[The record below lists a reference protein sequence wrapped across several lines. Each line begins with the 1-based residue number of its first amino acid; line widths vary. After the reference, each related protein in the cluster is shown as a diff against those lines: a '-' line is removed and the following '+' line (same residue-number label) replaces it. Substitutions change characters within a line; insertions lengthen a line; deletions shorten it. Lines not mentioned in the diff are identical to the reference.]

1 MLKTM
6 YPPQANSP
14 LTTLAGALTQSA
26 TEIMVLAG
34 VVLPDA
40 PNLLVIGGETEQAET
55 VLMTAKDGNT
65 LTLVRA
71 VQGVAREWPAG
82 STIAR
87 FFTAKDLADIQDNI
101 KTIAENYIPTTE
113 KGADNGVATLDANG
127 KLTDT
132 QKPDYTASEVG
143 AAAATHASQHA
154 SGGSD
159 PITPADI
166 GALPL
171 SGGTMTG
178 ELKMNP
184 TYANGYGRIRKN
196 NSSTVD
202 YGTQIWD
209 YDVDENYCCIIAN
222 ANRQMARLSNCENT

>member
-101 KTIAENYIPTTE
+101 KTIAENYIPATE
-113 KGADNGVATLDANG
+113 KGAENGVATLDANG

-132 QKPDYTASEVG
+132 QKPGYTASEVG

-166 GALPL
+166 GAQDAETAINT
-171 SGGTMTG
+171 SNIGSQHVFS
-178 ELKMNP
+178 
-184 TYANGYGRIRKN
+184 A
-196 NSSTVD
+196 TV
-202 YGTQIWD
+202 
-209 YDVDENYCCIIAN
+209 AN
-222 ANRQMARLSNCENT
+222 AQCNEATAYPATSYLRESYLRSVENTPSTNGVICWQYE

>member
-1 MLKTM
+1 MKIKNQV
-6 YPPQANSP
+6 YPTA
-14 LTTLAGALTQSA
+14 
-26 TEIMVLAG
+26 
-34 VVLPDA
+34 
-40 PNLLVIGGETEQAET
+40 EQ
-55 VLMTAKDGNT
+55 
-65 LTLVRA
+65 
-71 VQGVAREWPAG
+71 
-82 STIAR
+82 
-87 FFTAKDLADIQDNI
+87 
-101 KTIAENYIPTTE
+101 
-113 KGADNGVATLDANG
+113 
-127 KLTDT
+127 
-132 QKPDYTASEVG
+132 VG

-222 ANRQMARLSNCENT
+222 ANRQMARLSNCENTEYDIPQLRNIAASTTDLTAGTSGLANGNIWLVYE